1 MWVGNIESDSVS
13 YSWEGNN
20 HYYISFNIIFIMLL
34 LFKIEMLMSAATSYF
49 IAKNEYH
56 GKTNE
61 LSLLL
66 KSTPSSRKKIN
77 LC

>member
-1 MWVGNIESDSVS
+1 
-13 YSWEGNN
+13 
-20 HYYISFNIIFIMLL
+20 MLL
-34 LFKIEMLMSAATSYF
+34 LFKSEMLMLAVTSYF

-61 LSLLL
+61 LLLLL